1 MKFKLLCAIAALSLF
16 IVPICL
22 ADSAAAP
29 TKTLS
34 NKLERYVYG
43 ETQPGNLTSRL
54 KQLEEDLFGRTT
66 GRTDTDRAKFLND
79 FIFRGT
85 ANSPSLDMKLS
96 YLEWRI
102 FNQTG
107 QGPLERRLS
116 ALDTQIVGLPSNE
129 PLAFRLEQLVHLSIE
144 DGLVAVQPV
153 KLARGT
159 EIKLRLTEPI
169 SSKTAQRGD
178 IAQFVAVNDFF
189 VKNNVLVMTQGGII
203 TGKVRTVRRG
213 GRFGRSGFVS
223 LIFDQI
229 ESMDSTPLPVE
240 ISESGQESFD
250 KRKLGMAVGA
260 STVGYFVL
268 GPLGVAGG
276 AFIKGED
283 VDIPSG
289 TEITV
294 RLTKDMQ
301 VMGVIV
307 PRR

>member
-1 MKFKLLCAIAALSLF
+1 MKFKLFCAIAALSLF
-16 IVPICL
+16 IVPMCL
-22 ADSAAAP
+22 AESGAAP
-29 TKTLS
+29 TETLAH
-34 NKLERYVYG
+34 KLERYVYG
-43 ETQPGNLTSRL
+43 EAQPGNLTPRL
-54 KQLEEDLFGRTT
+54 RQLEEDLFGRAT
-66 GRTDTDRAKFLND
+66 GRTDTDLAKFLND

-116 ALDTQIVGLPSNE
+116 ALDTQIVGMPSRE

-144 DGLVAVQPV
+144 DGLVAVQPM

-159 EIKLRLTEPI
+159 EIKLRLTAPI
-169 SSKTAQRGD
+169 SSKTASRGD
-178 IAQFVAVNDFF
+178 LAQFVVADDLF
-189 VKNNVLVMTQGGII
+189 VSNNVLVMTKGGII

-223 LIFDQI
+223 LMFDHI

-240 ISESGQESFD
+240 ISESGQERFD

-276 AFIKGED
+276 AFVKGED
-283 VDIPSG
+283 VDIPAG

-294 RLTKDMQ
+294 RLTQDMQ
-301 VMGVIV
+301 LMGVIV